1 MSRTIPALVLASA
14 LLLAGC
20 SPDDGLVTRTE
31 SGATTGYIGG
41 RSVTL
46 IQPADRKPA
55 GVVSGTT
62 LDGKDIST
70 SDYAGKVV
78 VVNVWG
84 SWCAPCRKEA
94 PDLSAASKKSSKV
107 AQFIGINIRDMDPA
121 PANAFARAFDVS
133 YPSIYDPDGKQLLKL
148 AADLPPTGIPTT
160 LIIDRK
166 GRSAVRIIGV
176 ISEGTLTDM
185 ISDVADGR

>member
-20 SPDDGLVTRTE
+20 SQDDGLVTRTE

-41 RSVTL
+41 RSVTV
-46 IQPADRKPA
+46 IKPADRKPA

-62 LDGKDIST
+62 LDGKKIST
-70 SDYAGKVV
+70 TDYAGKVV

-84 SWCAPCRKEA
+84 SWRAPCRKEA
-94 PDLSAASKKSSKV
+94 PDLSAASKKNSKV

-121 PANAFARAFDVS
+121 PADAFNRAFDVS

-160 LIIDRK
+160 LVIDRN
-166 GRSAVRIIGV
+166 GRSAVRIIGG
-176 ISEGTLTDM
+176 ISELTLTDM
-185 ISDVADGR
+185 ISDVADGK

>member
-1 MSRTIPALVLASA
+1 MRRTVPALVLASA
-14 LLLAGC
+14 LLLAAC
-20 SPDDGLVTRTE
+20 SQDEGLVTRTE

-41 RSVTL
+41 RSVSL

-94 PDLSAASKKSSKV
+94 PDLSAASKKTTKV

-121 PANAFARAFDVS
+121 PANAFARVFDVS

-148 AADLPPTGIPTT
+148 AADLPPLGIPTT
-160 LIIDRK
+160 LIIDRQ

-176 ISEGTLTDM
+176 ISERTLTDM

>member
-1 MSRTIPALVLASA
+1 MRSIVSALVLASA

-20 SPDDGLVTRTE
+20 SQDDGPVTRTE
-31 SGATTGYIGG
+31 SSAGTGYIGG
-41 RSVTL
+41 RSVTV
-46 IQPADRKPA
+46 IKPADRKPA
-55 GVVSGTT
+55 GVVSGAT
-62 LDGKDIST
+62 LDGKEIST
-70 SDYAGKVV
+70 TDYAGKVV

-94 PDLSAASKKSSKV
+94 PDLSAASKKNSEV
-107 AQFIGINIRDMDPA
+107 AQFVGINIRDMDPA
-121 PANAFARAFDVS
+121 PADAFNRAFDVP
-133 YPSIYDPDGKQLLKL
+133 YPSIYDPNGKQLLKL

-160 LIIDRK
+160 LVIDRN

>member
-1 MSRTIPALVLASA
+1 MRRTVPALVLASA
-14 LLLAGC
+14 LLLAAC
-20 SPDDGLVTRTE
+20 SQDDGLVTRTE
-31 SGATTGYIGG
+31 SGATTGYVGG
-41 RSVTL
+41 RSVTV

-62 LDGKDIST
+62 LDGKEIST

-94 PDLSAASKKSSKV
+94 PDLSAASKESSKV
-107 AQFIGINIRDMDPA
+107 AQFVGINIRDMDPA